1 MKAKSETNRK
11 LPKKQES
18 GVLNKY
24 IVNTKALAGSK
35 KEKKGSLRIGEEREK
50 KKKQKEKQRKE
61 GDEPKQTI
69 NYKGKK

>member
-1 MKAKSETNRK
+1 MKTKSETNRK

-50 KKKQKEKQRKE
+50 KKNKKKNKEKRE
-61 GDEPKQTI
+61 MNLNKQ
-69 NYKGKK
+69 

>member
-50 KKKQKEKQRKE
+50 KKNKKKNKEKRE
-61 GDEPKQTI
+61 MNLNKQ
-69 NYKGKK
+69 